1 MDDGQDD
8 DQDPGGAVIRRYER
22 IYALV
27 RLIPPGQV
35 ATYGQLARLAGC
47 TARVAGYAMAA
58 VRPDHDVPWQ
68 RVINSQGRVSQR
80 REGADGDVRQR
91 RMLEAEGVRFDAYD
105 RVDLG
110 EVTWPGPGWDW
121 LEANGYDPVTV

>member
-1 MDDGQDD
+1 MNDESKDEA
-8 DQDPGGAVIRRYER
+8 PVSSRYER
-22 IYALV
+22 VYALV
-27 RLIPPGQV
+27 RVIPAGQV

-58 VRPDHDVPWQ
+58 ARPADEVPWQ

-91 RMLEAEGVRFDAYD
+91 RMLEKEGVIFDAYD
-105 RVDLG
+105 RVDLAAF
-110 EVTWPGPGWDW
+110 TWPGPGWDW
-121 LEANGYDPVTV
+121 LEANGYGPGGM